1 MSKLSKIVVLPAM
14 LALTLFLPGMNAQNI
29 SSSILGLVTDAS
41 GAAVPEAQ
49 ITVTNEGTGISLKT
63 LADSSGAYSVTNL
76 QAGTYTVVAAKPG
89 FQTSRTTGTE
99 VPAAQSVRIN
109 VQLAVG
115 EMQQSVSVTGEA
127 PLIKTDS
134 ATIGSTITARVMSEL
149 PLAQQS
155 IDTLLALVPGAQVNG
170 SAPQTGG
177 ATHWGAFSFNINGVQ
192 ANDNGNGGASYSY
205 NMGLVSLPSIQ
216 SMQEFKVEAFNTSAE
231 NRDLGTVTMVTK
243 AGSNSFHGEAY
254 EYNQNKDLN
263 ANTFVNNASGKP
275 RSPFIRNQFGA
286 NVGGPIKKNKAFFF
300 YNYSGLRNR
309 LYQVNQLTIPGDR
322 HAEG

>member
-1 MSKLSKIVVLPAM
+1 MSKISKTVVLPAM
-14 LALTLFLPGMNAQNI
+14 LALALYLPGVNAQNI

-63 LADSSGAYSVTNL
+63 LADTSGAYSMPNR
-76 QAGTYTVVAAKPG
+76 QAGTYTVAAAKPG
-89 FQTSRTTGTE
+89 FETSRGRPGVE
-99 VPAAQSVRIN
+99 VLAAQSVRIN
-109 VQLAVG
+109 VQLNVG
-115 EMQQSVSVTGEA
+115 EMKQSVSVTGEA

-134 ATIGSTITARVMSEL
+134 PTIGSTITARVMADL

-192 ANDNGNGGASYSY
+192 ANDNGNGGAAYSY
-205 NMGLVSLPSIQ
+205 NLGLVSLPAIQ

-231 NRDLGTVTMVTK
+231 YRTWV
-243 AGSNSFHGEAY
+243 
-254 EYNQNKDLN
+254 
-263 ANTFVNNASGKP
+263 P
-275 RSPFIRNQFGA
+275 SPW
-286 NVGGPIKKNKAFFF
+286 
-300 YNYSGLRNR
+300 
-309 LYQVNQLTIPGDR
+309 
-322 HAEG
+322 